1 MPSGIRREP
10 RITNCQRCGKE
21 LLNIGNKPRKWCD
34 ALCRQDRL
42 VPKKQK
48 GVIGRTRRQYMKD
61 KRAWQRAITQ
71 NEKLARGHCHD
82 CGMTITE
89 HTLPCI
95 AFDHRDPQAKSFTIS
110 YELGRVTDQRLIDEM
125 AKCDAVCHNC
135 HALRTH
141 ANKHWSVRRD

>member
-21 LLNIGNKPRKWCD
+21 LVNIGNKPRKWCD
-34 ALCRQDRL
+34 WVCRQNIGNRGTK
-42 VPKKQK
+42 VK
-48 GVIGRTRRQYMKD
+48 GRTSAQYQKE
-61 KRAWQRAITQ
+61 KREWQRAIAN
-71 NEKLARGHCHD
+71 NEKLARGHCRD
-82 CGMTITE
+82 CNMAITE

-95 AFDHRDPQAKSFTIS
+95 AFDHRDPQQKAFTIS

-141 ANKHWSVRRD
+141 ANKHWSVKRNA